1 MKLQELESGIYAQRQ
16 TLLGEL
22 NSLRVKEAGF
32 QRDVELEK
40 RAVAL
45 EREQAK
51 AMTEQLENTTKQMKA
66 RFELMTEEKVQ
77 K

>member
-1 MKLQELESGIYAQRQ
+1 MKLQELEAGIYTQRQ

-22 NSLRVKEAGF
+22 DSLRVKEAGF
-32 QRDVELEK
+32 KRDIELER

-45 EREQAK
+45 KREQAK

-66 RFELMTEEKVQ
+66 RFELMAEEKVQ